1 MQFPFLNLVVNG
13 LAGLVLFF
21 IAGLAQA
28 QSTEALTTCTEESP
42 QIFSCRSESSYLTK
56 LTELGYGTFLEGFEG
71 AEWDGVR
78 STFDATNSAA
88 EITSQGII
96 WTSNHPGTNNI
107 TTGTG
112 PAFSGTWGAY
122 DPGHGVATGTTTD
135 CDIDNPPHSCL
146 FHDGLSGRILSG
158 GDSLRGVGA
167 YITGTAGANIDIILD
182 GVTRVSIG
190 KLPDTGFHFLAVI
203 DATVSGFTAFEFQ
216 EQDGKVGQERQI
228 FGDNFII
235 TTSGDEIRFQMN
247 TGLNDA
253 WYNPDTQGQGFFI
266 TVFPE
271 LGYVSLSW
279 FTYDTVRPD
288 EAATA
293 NLGEPGHRW
302 LNAVGTYTDNQAVMD
317 ISFATGGLFDTQTEI
332 SEVYDGTI
340 ILTLTDC
347 KSGTVEYDMPSI
359 DRQGVVPIQRVADDN
374 IMLCETFNTN

>member
-1 MQFPFLNLVVNG
+1 
-13 LAGLVLFF
+13 
-21 IAGLAQA
+21 
-28 QSTEALTTCTEESP
+28 
-42 QIFSCRSESSYLTK
+42 
-56 LTELGYGTFLEGFEG
+56 
-71 AEWDGVR
+71 
-78 STFDATNSAA
+78 
-88 EITSQGII
+88 
-96 WTSNHPGTNNI
+96 
-107 TTGTG
+107 
-112 PAFSGTWGAY
+112 
-122 DPGHGVATGTTTD
+122 
-135 CDIDNPPHSCL
+135 
-146 FHDGLSGRILSG
+146 
-158 GDSLRGVGA
+158 
-167 YITGTAGANIDIILD
+167 
-182 GVTRVSIG
+182 
-190 KLPDTGFHFLAVI
+190 
-203 DATVSGFTAFEFQ
+203 
-216 EQDGKVGQERQI
+216 
-228 FGDNFII
+228 
-235 TTSGDEIRFQMN
+235 MN
-247 TGLNDA
+247 TGLNDG

-347 KSGTVEYDMPSI
+347 KSGMVEYDIPSI